1 MITQPKPLP
10 TANAPQEGFVLI
22 VGLVIL
28 GLLTM
33 LALSG
38 MRDSTMQEKMAGA
51 SRDSGLAFQAAE
63 SALRDAENCITGA
76 TAGCTFDVTN
86 DAHFSKDDAAFPEHN
101 DLFNAATWAAL
112 DPPGDPTELA
122 GVPSKGKGDA
132 ADGVNYIIR
141 QAGTISGDG
150 GAANQAAMAGDDMGG
165 SAGKTSAASSQA
177 IYEITARGAGE
188 GGAGQSVLRVYYRN

>member
-76 TAGCTFDVTN
+76 TAGCTFDPAN

-101 DLFNAATWAAL
+101 DLFNATTWNAF
-112 DPPGDPTELA
+112 DPPGDPTALA
-122 GVPSKGKGDA
+122 GVP
-132 ADGVNYIIR
+132 ADGVKYIIR
-141 QAGTISGDG
+141 QAGTISGAG
-150 GAANQAAMAGDDMGG
+150 GSGAANQAALAGDDMAG
-165 SAGKTSAASSQA
+165 SAGKTSAASSQT
-177 IYEITARGAGE
+177 IYEITARGAGA
-188 GGAGQSVLRVYYRN
+188 GSAGQSVLRVYYRN

>member
-38 MRDSTMQEKMAGA
+38 MRDSTIQEKMAGA

-76 TAGCTFDVTN
+76 TPGCAFDATN

-101 DLFNAATWAAL
+101 DLFNATTWEAFN
-112 DPPGDPTELA
+112 PPGDPTALA
-122 GVPSKGKGDA
+122 GVPPE
-132 ADGVNYIIR
+132 GVKYIIR
-141 QAGTISGDG
+141 RAGTISGAGDS
-150 GAANQAAMAGDDMGG
+150 GAANKALTGKGMRG
-165 SAGKTSAASSQA
+165 SAGPTSAASSQA
-177 IYEITARGAGE
+177 IYEITARGASRGDV
-188 GGAGQSVLRVYYRN
+188 GQSVLRTYYRK

>member
-38 MRDSTMQEKMAGA
+38 MRDSTIQEKMAGA

-76 TAGCTFDVTN
+76 TPGCTFDATN

-101 DLFNAATWAAL
+101 DLFNATTWNAF

-132 ADGVNYIIR
+132 ADGANYIIR
-141 QAGTISGDG
+141 QASTISGGAG
-150 GAANQAAMAGDDMGG
+150 GAAMGLGGYGD
-165 SAGKTSAASSQA
+165 SAATESQT
-177 IYEITARGAGE
+177 IYEITARGAG
-188 GGAGQSVLRVYYRN
+188 GSGAGQSVLRIYYRQ

>member
-51 SRDSGLAFQAAE
+51 SRASFIAFQAAE
-63 SALRDAENCITGA
+63 DALRRAEECLENDDS
-76 TAGCTFDVTN
+76 GCTFDITN
-86 DAHFSKDDAAFPEHN
+86 DAHFAKDDAAFPEHN
-101 DLFNAATWAAL
+101 NLFNATTWNAF
-112 DPPGDPTELA
+112 DPPGDPTALA
-122 GVPSKGKGDA
+122 GVP
-132 ADGVNYIIR
+132 ADGINYIIR
-141 QAGTISGDG
+141 QTSTVADEAGGEELCPPLKYPPC
-150 GAANQAAMAGDDMGG
+150 GDD
-165 SAGKTSAASSQA
+165 SDEA
-177 IYEITARGAGE
+177 IYEITARGAGA

>member
-38 MRDSTMQEKMAGA
+38 MRDSTIQEKMAGA

-76 TAGCTFDVTN
+76 TRGCTFDVTN

-101 DLFNAATWAAL
+101 NLFNATTWNAFN
-112 DPPGDPTELA
+112 PPGDPTELA

-141 QAGTISGDG
+141 QASTVADEDG
-150 GAANQAAMAGDDMGG
+150 GKELCSPLDYSCGGDD
-165 SAGKTSAASSQA
+165 SEEA

-188 GGAGQSVLRVYYRN
+188 GGAGQSVLRVYYRH

>member
-38 MRDSTMQEKMAGA
+38 MRDSTIQEKMAGA

-76 TAGCTFDVTN
+76 TANCEFNTAEA
-86 DAHFSKDDAAFPEHN
+86 AHFSKDDAAFPEHN
-101 DLFNAATWAAL
+101 DLFNAITWEAFN
-112 DPPGDPTELA
+112 PPGDPTALA
-122 GVPSKGKGDA
+122 GVPPEGAK
-132 ADGVNYIIR
+132 YIIR
-141 QAGTISGDG
+141 QAGTISGAG
-150 GAANQAAMAGDDMGG
+150 GSGAANQAALAGHSMEA
-165 SAGKTSAASSQA
+165 SAGQTSAASSQT
-177 IYEITARGAGE
+177 IYEITARGAGA

>member
-38 MRDSTMQEKMAGA
+38 MRDSTIQEKMAGA

-76 TAGCTFDVTN
+76 TPGCAFDATN

-101 DLFNAATWAAL
+101 DLFNATTWNAFT
-112 DPPGDPTELA
+112 PPVAPTALA
-122 GVPSKGKGDA
+122 GVPPE
-132 ADGVNYIIR
+132 GV
-141 QAGTISGDG
+141 
-150 GAANQAAMAGDDMGG
+150 
-165 SAGKTSAASSQA
+165 
-177 IYEITARGAGE
+177 
-188 GGAGQSVLRVYYRN
+188 

>member
-38 MRDSTMQEKMAGA
+38 MRDSTIQEKMAGA

-76 TAGCTFDVTN
+76 TADCAFDAGN
-86 DAHFSKDDAAFPEHN
+86 DAHFSQDDAAFPEHN
-101 DLFNAATWAAL
+101 NLFNATTWAAFN
-112 DPPGDPTELA
+112 PPGDPTALA
-122 GVPSKGKGDA
+122 GVPAGGA
-132 ADGVNYIIR
+132 NYIIR
-141 QAGTISGDG
+141 EVVPAGGGPTQAG
-150 GAANQAAMAGDDMGG
+150 AGEDLGTA
-165 SAGKTSAASSQA
+165 SKAEKTTEAKSHAT
-177 IYEITARGAGE
+177 YEITARGASSGDV
-188 GGAGQSVLRVYYRN
+188 GQSVLRTYYRLEIAK

>member
-38 MRDSTMQEKMAGA
+38 MRDSTIQEKMAGA

-63 SALRDAENCITGA
+63 TALRDAENCITGA
-76 TAGCTFDVTN
+76 TPGCAFDATN

-101 DLFNAATWAAL
+101 NLFNATTWN
-112 DPPGDPTELA
+112 DYEGP
-122 GVPSKGKGDA
+122 
-132 ADGVNYIIR
+132 YIIR
-141 QAGTISGDG
+141 ELVPAGG
-150 GAANQAAMAGDDMGG
+150 GPTKAG
-165 SAGKTSAASSQA
+165 AGEDLGTASKAEKTTETKSQA
-177 IYEITARGAGE
+177 IYEITARGASSDDV
-188 GGAGQSVLRVYYRN
+188 GQSVLRTYYRK

>member
-38 MRDSTMQEKMAGA
+38 MRDSTIQEKMAGA
-51 SRDSGLAFQAAE
+51 SRASFIAFQAAE
-63 SALRDAENCITGA
+63 DALRRAEECLENDDS
-76 TAGCTFDVTN
+76 GCTFDAAN
-86 DAHFSKDDAAFPEHN
+86 NAHFTEDEEDDFPPHN
-101 DLFNAATWAAL
+101 DLFNATTW
-112 DPPGDPTELA
+112 DDYERPGDLA
-122 GVPSKGKGDA
+122 ESGA
-132 ADGVNYIIR
+132 YIIR
-141 QAGTISGDG
+141 ELV
-150 GAANQAAMAGDDMGG
+150 
-165 SAGKTSAASSQA
+165 SAGGGPARAGAGEDLGTASKAEKTTEQKSHAT
-177 IYEITARGAGE
+177 YEITARGAGA

>member
-76 TAGCTFDVTN
+76 TARCTFDVTN
-86 DAHFSKDDAAFPEHN
+86 DAHFAKDDAAFPEHN
-101 DLFNAATWAAL
+101 DLFNATTWDAFTPPVAPTAL
-112 DPPGDPTELA
+112 T
-122 GVPSKGKGDA
+122 GVPPE
-132 ADGVNYIIR
+132 GVKYIIR
-141 QAGTISGDG
+141 QAGTISGAGDS
-150 GAANQAAMAGDDMGG
+150 GAANQAALTGGDMRA
-165 SAGKTSAASSQA
+165 SAGPTNAASAQV
-177 IYEITARGAGE
+177 IYEITARGAGKS
-188 GGAGQSVLRVYYRN
+188 GAGQSVLRVYYRN